1 MSAAAVSHLNQIP
14 PPDTIRNVTREVL
27 SRPDFSGPSSWEQIV
42 ITLLKALAE
51 WLDGLASWSIEHP
64 YLARTLAAV
73 LVLAA
78 VGCLA
83 HLLYLTLGDRLMFES
98 SKDADP
104 TRRPRWEI
112 LQGTAKTW
120 REALQVARRMIDEGD
135 GRRAVWI
142 AHRALLGLLDEQGA
156 IRFDGWK
163 TNSHYLREC
172 ARNHP
177 WYSTFAEL
185 TEMYEQSIYGHRTA
199 LLSSVESVV
208 VRVDQ
213 FCKEHAA

>member
-83 HLLYLTLGDRLMFES
+83 HLLYLTLGDRLMFGP

-120 REALQVARRMIDEGD
+120 REALEVARRMINEGD

-199 LLSSVESVV
+199 LLSSVESLV